1 MAHPSSFWR
10 TFSAAPHR
18 MMFLGGAVQGLV
30 AVAWWLVELLGRYTS
45 AFPPPAWTIP
55 AVWAHGFLMVYGFF
69 PFFIFGFLMTT
80 YPSWMNGAK
89 VPPRRYVPAF
99 LLLAGGALL
108 FYLGLLAGKPVLAA
122 GVALMLGGWG
132 VALYALVNVLVTA
145 RHPDKL
151 HPKIASAALAAGWL
165 GMLSYL
171 LWLATGNGLFA
182 VFALKAGVWFFLLPI
197 FFTVG
202 HRMIPFFSSRV
213 LDGYQ
218 IVRPKGAL
226 GVMLACSCGHGTLEF
241 LGWNAWLWLFDLPL
255 LAQALYLSWHWQL
268 RRSFQVRLLAVL
280 HISFAWLSIALALYA
295 AQSLALLASGG
306 QAAILGQAP
315 LHALTVGL
323 FASMVLGMASR
334 VTLGHSGMEL
344 KADGATW
351 ALFLGFQA
359 AALARIGGDLPLA
372 GGAAGHFY
380 LLAAL
385 VWLACFAPW
394 FAKYA
399 PMYWRP
405 RTDGQP
411 G

>member
-1 MAHPSSFWR
+1 
-10 TFSAAPHR
+10 
-18 MMFLGGAVQGLV
+18 MMFFGGAVQGL
-30 AVAWWLVELLGRYTS
+30 AAIAWWMTELLGRYTP
-45 AFPPPAWTIP
+45 AFMPPAWMIP
-55 AVWAHGFLMVYGFF
+55 ATWAHGFLMIYGFF

-80 YPSWMNGAK
+80 YPNWMNGTK
-89 VPPRRYVPAF
+89 VPSRRYVPAF
-99 LLLAGGALL
+99 LLLAGGVLL
-108 FYLGLLAGKPVLAA
+108 FYFGLLAGKLVVAA
-122 GVALMLGGWG
+122 GVGLMLAGWG
-132 VALYALVNVLVTA
+132 IALHALLDVLITA

-151 HPKIASAALAAGWL
+151 HPKITSVALAAGWL

-171 LWLATGNGLFA
+171 LWLVTGNGLFA

-197 FFTVG
+197 FFTVC

-213 LDGYQ
+213 LDDYP
-218 IVRPKGAL
+218 IVRPKSAL
-226 GVMLACSCGHGTLEF
+226 GVMLICSFGHGMLEF

-255 LAQALYLSWHWQL
+255 LVQALYLSWHWQF

-280 HISFAWLSIALALYA
+280 HVGFAWLSIALALYTV
-295 AQSLALLASGG
+295 QSLVLLASGG
-306 QAAILGQAP
+306 ETAMLGLAP

-323 FASMVLGMASR
+323 FASMVLGMVSR

-344 KADGATW
+344 KADGVTW

-359 AALARIGGDLPLA
+359 ATLARIGGDLPPA
-372 GGAAGHFY
+372 GGMAGHFY

-385 VWLACFAPW
+385 IWLACFVPW
-394 FAKYA
+394 FGKYA

-405 RTDGQP
+405 RSDGQP